1 MAPQKPEKW
10 NCNSPHSIAHAHALL
25 LQETSRWWVCELAIC
40 HLPLGPHSR
49 LRLRLHLT
57 SRGAKFQNQDDQ
69 PKAPP
74 PHKLKKATKTT
85 KTHPSTFP
93 RKLKQVVVFDVLAE
107 VADLHAVLP
116 LAVLRKLDCFLVWSV
131 DGTAERTCERLRL
144 FVVTVAR
151 AAARGATAIPRA
163 PRLAPGCWRGRT
175 ASRART

>member
-1 MAPQKPEKW
+1 MELQLPPLDRPCPCPAPPGDIQMVGVR
-10 NCNSPHSIAHAHALL
+10 A
-25 LQETSRWWVCELAIC
+25 R
-40 HLPLGPHSR
+40 HLPSAPGPS
-49 LRLRLHLT
+49 LPSPAPAPSYLQ
-57 SRGAKFQNQDDQ
+57 GGQI
-69 PKAPP
+69 PKPGRP
-74 PHKLKKATKTT
+74 TQCTTTHKLKKATKTT

-144 FVVTVAR
+144 FAVTVAR

-175 ASRART
+175 ALRART